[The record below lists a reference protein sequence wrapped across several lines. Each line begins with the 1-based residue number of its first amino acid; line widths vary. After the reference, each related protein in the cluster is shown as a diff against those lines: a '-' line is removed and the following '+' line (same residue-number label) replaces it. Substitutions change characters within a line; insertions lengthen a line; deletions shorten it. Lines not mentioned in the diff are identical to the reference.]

1 VDRLLGFLGCVCWH
15 NISSRRIEMT
25 ARPHTFA
32 TITDADWRRELRARR
47 AAMDSNHRLG
57 TALLAKVRN
66 RIAAQ
71 QTQHNSMKAHKKTN
85 AYTVIEVLI
94 VLAFLTIGTSWIVNF
109 YKLTQC
115 DFAAPYQGEGI
126 HAVGIIPVASL
137 VTVWFNHK

>member
-1 VDRLLGFLGCVCWH
+1 
-15 NISSRRIEMT
+15 MT

-71 QTQHNSMKAHKKTN
+71 QTQDNNMKSHKKTS
-85 AYTVIEVLI
+85 AYTVTEVLI
-94 VLAFLTIGTSWIVNF
+94 ILALIAIGTSWVVNF

-115 DFAAPYQGEGI
+115 DFVAPYKGEVL
-126 HAVGIIPVASL
+126 HAVGIIPAASL